1 MIKYFRSIKTYIQ
14 PYTQAK
20 SMAHLTIDNIPL
32 LRYLSFKNVLEID
45 RFLFIM
51 VFFLMGI
58 GLVQIY
64 SASYIYATDTYNDG
78 LFFFQKQLLFVVV
91 GLCLMLLI
99 SLLSKEWI
107 LPVGIAIFSISL
119 FLLIFN
125 IDSSNRC

>member
-1 MIKYFRSIKTYIQ
+1 
-14 PYTQAK
+14 
-20 SMAHLTIDNIPL
+20 
-32 LRYLSFKNVLEID
+32 
-45 RFLFIM
+45 
-51 VFFLMGI
+51 MGI

-119 FLLIFN
+119 FLLILTLIPQIGVKVGGATRWINLPFGFRLEPSEFFKVSLPF
-125 IDSSNRC
+125 IVGAVDCKKLG